1 MQGDT
6 AWRRGTSVSRNSTAK
21 NPFQP
26 STLWYACVPTYR
38 LRYATRQMASAT
50 DLLRPVTLSPL
61 LRTKTAARAVWPALQ
76 TTLAQVQQVVNRK
89 WLLNIGG
96 KWLFDRRANYSI
108 LIRKEVSS
116 KEIAA
121 VRGYDHRGRRER
133 NSA

>member
-1 MQGDT
+1 
-6 AWRRGTSVSRNSTAK
+6 
-21 NPFQP
+21 
-26 STLWYACVPTYR
+26 
-38 LRYATRQMASAT
+38 MASAT
-50 DLLRPVTLSPL
+50 DLLRPVTLSPP